1 MIQQPHVN
9 TDENIRQGM
18 IAIRG
23 VIRSH
28 VDDYKAMFRADIGNI
43 AFYWGKEGDATSRFL
58 GGYGLSKIIAE
69 KGDDVIAD
77 IVRAV
82 ARGRI
87 VRRYGASLA
96 PRAAV
101 EYQGQTAVLARIAT
115 GRDGL
120 PDTWLLAEWIDLDGA
135 EYQPEPGEQPFADA
149 VPGMIAE
156 PEPIAEPAMAQ
167 ISEAALSG
175 NWQALKSIFE
185 KAKPEYVPGMFMES
199 TGNDPFGDHLRKMV
213 VSEFNSYAAP
223 YLMDVYK
230 WTQQDV
236 EKYINDPEITVA
248 ALDGQTEH
256 AKNYFKSKGIS
267 LDAVKNGSL
276 NEDDKIILI
285 DPDDPGEAKKKA
297 SDEYWNLERAKNEA
311 KGITREQF
319 DKDFRWWTAEEIQR
333 EIDKIK
339 AKASKSVDVT
349 TALRS
354 AKSFNDIFSV
364 FKLAFRNVDDE
375 RFAKLE
381 ESADKVAAAYSLL
394 KSGVADPESRYF
406 AFKQMDMF
414 GNASALTAAG
424 LDKSV
429 ILAEFGEE
437 NRNKAK
443 ILFDGYSAK
452 GQAVIDELGL
462 RDAIAKQAEI
472 AGQITEAESANK
484 QAYDDAK
491 APYEAREA
499 EASRQYITPLLD
511 EMQRQREDQNDLMR
525 KFTADKPYPSLSSWD
540 LNQDQ
545 AAERKQWEKERD
557 QAAYDYNIRTSELA
571 ERIREAS
578 KTFIVPIQN
587 EKWEVVEEISKP
599 YTVKLSAL
607 NEAKKQLAIDVHAKV
622 INHLLEKSSVTK
634 EQAATWIKQNALMD
648 KKAISKAK
656 KAGYAPDDVQKDLA
670 EFYRITSGRLSRLE
684 YTTIKQSRSAAAHWS
699 GKLYVGSSFGKRTFF
714 HELAHLLE
722 EDPKV
727 VETAREFLAKRRE
740 SSTVYSLSSL
750 TGNRAYKRDE
760 GAYKDTWHDP
770 YVGKVYSNATEVIS
784 MGMQMLSSPSLLM
797 ALQEK
802 DPEHLAFMLGICSS
816 KPLVDE
822 NILQLKQGD
831 IQQKKQVAQKTE
843 DVFKELDKKI
853 AKAGEFWKN
862 HVEGIEPYTR
872 YNRTRPSYYNVT
884 WAGEREGR
892 SRLSSF
898 KSEKIMKRALYLW
911 IANGKPEQGT
921 YSLSELNYTMRNS
934 GALPAELLSGSPV
947 PDIP

>member
-101 EYQGQTAVLARIAT
+101 EYQGQTVVLARIAT

-135 EYQPEPGEQPFADA
+135 GYQPEPGERPFADV

-156 PEPIAEPAMAQ
+156 PEPIDPEPAMTQ

-175 NWQALKSIFE
+175 NWQALKNIFE

-199 TGNDPFGDHLRKMV
+199 AGDSPDLYRKQV
-213 VSEFNSYAAP
+213 IAAFNTYAAP
-223 YLMDVYK
+223 YL
-230 WTQQDV
+230 
-236 EKYINDPEITVA
+236 EKHYNWSQKDIDDYLNNPENSETAINNMTGD
-248 ALDGQTEH
+248 
-256 AKNYFKSKGIS
+256 AK
-267 LDAVKNGSL
+267 DWWKNQG
-276 NEDDKIILI
+276 I
-285 DPDDPGEAKKKA
+285 DPGGITLEDPVTPEKKMLM
-297 SDEYWNLERAKNEA
+297 DEYWPLVSEEYPFAGKTRAEFDETVQWWRDEKIQQAINSRKA
-311 KGITREQF
+311 KG
-319 DKDFRWWTAEEIQR
+319 A
-333 EIDKIK
+333 KIVDSK
-339 AKASKSVDVT
+339 A
-349 TALRS
+349 ALLA
-354 AKSFNDIFSV
+354 AKSFEDIFSV
-364 FKLAFRNVDDE
+364 FKRAFRNVDDE

-394 KSGVADPESRYF
+394 KSGVTDPESRYF

-414 GNASALTAAG
+414 GNANALTAAG
-424 LDKSV
+424 LDKTV

-462 RDAIAKQAEI
+462 NDAIAKQAEN

-484 QAYDDAK
+484 QAYDEAK

-525 KFTADKPYPSLSSWD
+525 KFTADKPYPSLSSYD
-540 LNQDQ
+540 LDQDQ
-545 AAERKQWEKERD
+545 MVERKQWEKERD

-578 KTFIVPIQN
+578 KAFIAPIQN
-587 EKWEVVEEISKP
+587 EKWAVVEEIAKP
-599 YTVKLSAL
+599 YTEKLTAL

-634 EQAATWIKQNALMD
+634 EQAANWIKQNALMD

-656 KAGYAPDDVQKDLA
+656 KAGYAPEDVQKDLA

-722 EDPKV
+722 EDPKI

-750 TGNRAYKRDE
+750 TGNKAYKRDE
-760 GAYKDTWHDP
+760 GAYKDTWHDA
-770 YVGKVYSNATEVIS
+770 YVGKVYSNATEVVS

-816 KPLVDE
+816 KPLIDE

-853 AKAGEFWKN
+853 AKAGEFWKD

-934 GALPAELLSGSPV
+934 GALPTELLSGSPV
-947 PDIP
+947 PDIL